1 MKFLVN
7 IMFKRVITVIIAIL
21 ILIVPLNIGV
31 SAENSVVVDVE
42 FSNATSGCIG
52 GTITINCPVVENGK
66 GIKLFWGDSEGN
78 KLAYRSGEIILP
90 FSEFAT
96 ATVQNGSAKITLNAY
111 TAIPPGASNILI
123 FEGDNLLGVHDLV
136 DERLYNGELLYNFGA
151 LSDVHFGRYFSGKY
165 PTIDDAETTFDN
177 ALDLFE
183 NIDKIDLVAI
193 SGDLTVAGE
202 ELSLQKYNT
211 IISGREFPV
220 YSCTGNHDMN
230 ALGTGIWKQYVNND
244 VYRNY
249 KDMPEILS
257 VKGNDFVYRAPG
269 GNNHDVFIFLSQHTG
284 HYGSYTSEL
293 LSIDQLEWLE
303 EQLEKHKDE
312 TVYLFFHTFLTDMEG
327 GNLGCGNAVSSTGVS
342 YTLPFTYRC
351 EDEIVFRNLLI
362 KYKNVMFFSG
372 HSHFEYS
379 LQNSNI
385 NLNVYDRE
393 GTTGPQIHLSS
404 VTAPRNF
411 NKDGNTIELQGKESQ
426 GSLVS
431 VYKDKIFV
439 YGIDFKNQQILSYA
453 TYAFNKTVPPEKS
466 QPNENGSAENEE
478 LDNAKTDI
486 KKQASS
492 DNSDTSSNSNIVIWI
507 SAISAFVI
515 IILTVIVVL
524 VIRKRKK
531 NK

>member
-1 MKFLVN
+1 
-7 IMFKRVITVIIAIL
+7 
-21 ILIVPLNIGV
+21 
-31 SAENSVVVDVE
+31 
-42 FSNATSGCIG
+42 
-52 GTITINCPVVENGK
+52 
-66 GIKLFWGDSEGN
+66 
-78 KLAYRSGEIILP
+78 
-90 FSEFAT
+90 
-96 ATVQNGSAKITLNAY
+96 
-111 TAIPPGASNILI
+111 
-123 FEGDNLLGVHDLV
+123 
-136 DERLYNGELLYNFGA
+136 
-151 LSDVHFGRYFSGKY
+151 
-165 PTIDDAETTFDN
+165 
-177 ALDLFE
+177 
-183 NIDKIDLVAI
+183 
-193 SGDLTVAGE
+193 
-202 ELSLQKYNT
+202 
-211 IISGREFPV
+211 
-220 YSCTGNHDMN
+220 
-230 ALGTGIWKQYVNND
+230 
-244 VYRNY
+244 
-249 KDMPEILS
+249 
-257 VKGNDFVYRAPG
+257 
-269 GNNHDVFIFLSQHTG
+269 
-284 HYGSYTSEL
+284 
-293 LSIDQLEWLE
+293 
-303 EQLEKHKDE
+303 
-312 TVYLFFHTFLTDMEG
+312 
-327 GNLGCGNAVSSTGVS
+327 
-342 YTLPFTYRC
+342 
-351 EDEIVFRNLLI
+351 
-362 KYKNVMFFSG
+362 MFFSG

-439 YGIDFKNQQILSYA
+439 YGIDFKNQQILSYT

-492 DNSDTSSNSNIVIWI
+492 DNSDTNSNSNIVIWI